1 MKKEQEARRA
11 QHEKYLCQMRDE
23 ANVEIAMLKSSVV
36 GEEGPSGAASDA
48 SFPDDPIEDINCLTP
63 PIRLSQEEREQGSQD
78 FNQFQ
83 KMIFKHVGERL
94 KKKPRKYISPF
105 LIPNNCPKVPLAKAQ
120 ALRIKIASDEKL
132 RE

>member
-63 PIRLSQEEREQGSQD
+63 PIQLSQEEREQGSQD
-78 FNQFQ
+78 FNQF
-83 KMIFKHVGERL
+83 
-94 KKKPRKYISPF
+94 
-105 LIPNNCPKVPLAKAQ
+105 
-120 ALRIKIASDEKL
+120 
-132 RE
+132 

>member
-63 PIRLSQEEREQGSQD
+63 PIRLSQEEHEQGS
-78 FNQFQ
+78 
-83 KMIFKHVGERL
+83 
-94 KKKPRKYISPF
+94 
-105 LIPNNCPKVPLAKAQ
+105 
-120 ALRIKIASDEKL
+120 
-132 RE
+132 